1 MQRISRFYLG
11 HCGYRT
17 AWFDGEILPLT
28 DPITDAPT
36 DAILHLENGGGKT
49 TLMSLIFSCFETEQ
63 NKFLKHLQ
71 EANNRFSQYFDQTGI
86 PGFIAVEWVL
96 PSRTAKGK
104 PIRLVVGQA
113 VSVRA
118 TVEPADVDRIFF
130 SFQEQADLRLEN
142 LPAPRLGPT
151 PAASLAEVSRWLQEQ
166 KAANPDVFFV
176 KNQAE
181 WKRHLQVDRLI
192 DLEMLQMQVG
202 FSAQEGG
209 FDAFIRMKN
218 ESEFIHR
225 FFSLTLDTTRADEA
239 RKLVVEV
246 CEKHSRK
253 PEYQARHSQLT
264 LFRSQMSTFADAS
277 RAYLDSVAQQGQIQ
291 LQGALT
297 SLALQK
303 RQVTS
308 AEAEKEHRREE
319 QLQLQIRQ
327 LADAEGGRLARE
339 YTTAL
344 HVLHQ
349 KKQAMAKFER
359 EAADKQV
366 NDLQDKERFV
376 RAAVLQ
382 KDILACEQ
390 RIKDLE
396 AVAEAQAEGL
406 KPIKDHAEVQGSL
419 LRAALFLEETR
430 LTRLLQDLTTKQK
443 IRHDLRGTL
452 GEARDDA
459 DRKERALAQEQSN
472 LNGAEARRAQRLDA
486 FVAEGLIESVE
497 RDASAAAVNW
507 QHAVVQHQRDR
518 ESHHATRRQQRETAK
533 QLRRESRAE
542 TERAV
547 QLEQDVRRLQELIAQ
562 GEHAREALSQHPAL
576 TEAAEADL
584 ADPFSPI
591 LHQRLATL
599 VASYSRQIAT
609 IDVRYAELNLT
620 KSAIESTG
628 VAGAGAEVAHVV
640 RVLRDAGVRSARPFN
655 EYLAETIKDA
665 ERSRALVQSD
675 PGRFLGVCVARTE
688 FEKAAGV
695 AWTGRL
701 PRKPVTVSVASLDPA
716 APQADRCVVVAEDDS
731 AFNTAAAAQL
741 APKLAAAMDADSQ
754 ERKALEKRYERCV
767 KAQQELESFL
777 ATYGEGRL
785 AEAHAKEQVTAEDS
799 QATRARA
806 ASLDED
812 AVRQEAAAEE
822 SEEKARQSEEQRAA
836 AAEAMRRVEEFI
848 RDHDA
853 GRAQRLHRLG
863 ELPALIA
870 AAEEDRAAAV
880 VELEEL
886 MVEEST
892 DATVRAEET
901 VKRDGM
907 ATERGQIEYY
917 DKNYDAAK
925 HLKEHPRALDILR
938 GQYKD
943 AASIYR
949 TKEEDVLGKLHEKLQ
964 SERDKKTEKA
974 NQFAKTC
981 KGVTA
986 TDMKPYL
993 HVDHDAV
1000 LRETSSE
1007 MEQARGTQV
1016 DKKTIEQLAIRDA
1029 ERWYASN
1036 KSLVNAPPNPAIVA
1050 MGVDDLQ
1057 GEVARLDELHRV
1069 EVTRS
1074 ETAIEAGKRAR
1085 LRAEEKKSQADMDQN
1100 ADQMLCGALGLTE
1113 QTTVVQI
1120 VAETHALTGLTLDA
1134 GDPVV
1139 LEQPA
1144 AAQVAAL
1151 GRSYGQ
1157 KGAAVKKLGNK
1168 AREEFDDLKQA
1179 AASPDFA
1186 KADAA
1191 VAQQMQVNSFEDTCR
1206 AAEKILTALDDRIST
1221 TKSTLDTM
1229 QADFDA
1235 CIEEVTEVVR
1245 IAISTLN
1252 KATSS
1257 DKRVPAGA
1265 PYIGGKQ
1272 VLRMRANFSNIN
1284 TDLRKQRMRDYLD
1297 ILAAS
1302 KAIPV
1307 TGTDLI
1313 SESVMRVY
1321 GAPLGIQMLKMSV
1334 EETEQYV
1341 VVDRISNSGGEGVV
1355 MAMFLYLLINELRA
1369 ENYASVQKSAGGPL
1383 LLDNPFAKVTSG
1395 AMWKAQRLLAASM
1408 GVQLIFATAVEDY
1421 NALAEFNRF
1430 VRLRKAGPHTGTR
1443 RWHLEVANYT
1453 FTPKH
1458 EEAPAT

>member
-28 DPITDAPT
+28 DPVTDAPT

-104 PIRLVVGQA
+104 PIRLVMGQA

-151 PAASLAEVSRWLQEQ
+151 PAANLAEVSRWLQEQ
-166 KAANPDVFFV
+166 KAANPGVFFV

-181 WKRHLQVDRLI
+181 WKKHLQVDRLI

-239 RKLVVEV
+239 RKLVLEV

-253 PEYQARHSQLT
+253 PEYQTRHNQLT
-264 LFRSQMSTFADAS
+264 LFRGRMSTFADAS
-277 RAYLDSVAQQGQIQ
+277 RAYLDSVAQQGQVQ

-297 SLALQK
+297 SLALQE
-303 RQVTS
+303 RQVTA

-327 LADAEGGRLARE
+327 QADTEGGRLARE
-339 YTTAL
+339 HATAL

-349 KKQAMAKFER
+349 KKQAMAKLER
-359 EAADKQV
+359 EEADMQV
-366 NDLQDKERFV
+366 KDLQDKERFV

-430 LTRLLQDLTTKQK
+430 LTGLLQDLTAKQK
-443 IRHDLRGTL
+443 TRQDRRVTL
-452 GEARDDA
+452 GKARDDA
-459 DRKERALAQEQSN
+459 DRKERALTQERSN
-472 LNGAEARRAQRLDA
+472 LNGAEARRTERLEA
-486 FVAEGLIESVE
+486 FVREGLIESVE
-497 RDASAAAVNW
+497 REASAAVINW
-507 QHAVVQHQRDR
+507 QHVAAQHERDR
-518 ESHHATRRQQRETAK
+518 DSHRSTRRQQREAAE
-533 QLRRESRAE
+533 QLRRESRGE
-542 TERAV
+542 TERAA
-547 QLEQDVRRLQELIAQ
+547 QLEQDVRRLQEFIAN
-562 GEHAREALSQHPAL
+562 GEHARETLSQHPAL
-576 TEAAEADL
+576 TEAAEADF

-591 LHQRLATL
+591 LQQRLATL

-628 VAGAGAEVAHVV
+628 VAGVGAEVAHVV

-716 APQADRCVVVAEDDS
+716 ASQADRCVVVAEDDS

-741 APKLAAAMDADSQ
+741 APKLAAAMEADTE
-754 ERKALEKRYERCV
+754 ERKALEKRHERCV

-777 ATYGEGRL
+777 AAYGEGRL
-785 AEAHAKEQVTAEDS
+785 AEARAKEQVIAEDS
-799 QATRARA
+799 EATRARA
-806 ASLDED
+806 AGLDEE

-822 SEEKARQSEEQRAA
+822 SEEKARQSDEQRAA

-870 AAEEDRAAAV
+870 AAEEDRTAAV
-880 VELEEL
+880 AELEEL
-886 MVEEST
+886 VLEEST

-907 ATERGQIEYY
+907 AMERGQLEYY
-917 DKNYDAAK
+917 DRNYDAVK

-964 SERDKKTEKA
+964 NERDKKTEKA
-974 NQFAKTC
+974 DQFAKTC

-993 HVDHDAV
+993 HIDHDAV
-1000 LRETSSE
+1000 LRETDSDI
-1007 MEQARGTQV
+1007 EQARGAQV
-1016 DKKTIEQLAIRDA
+1016 DKKTIEQLAIKDA
-1029 ERWYASN
+1029 ERWYTVN
-1036 KSLVNAPPNPAIVA
+1036 KHLVNAPDPAIVA
-1050 MGVDDLQ
+1050 IGVDDLQ
-1057 GEVARLDELHRV
+1057 IEAARLDELHGV
-1069 EVTRS
+1069 EVKRS
-1074 ETAIEAGKRAR
+1074 ETAIEAGTRAR
-1085 LRAEEKKSQADMDQN
+1085 VRAEQKKAQADADQG
-1100 ADQMLCGALGLTE
+1100 ADQMLRGALGLNE
-1113 QTTVVQI
+1113 QTTIVQI
-1120 VAETHALTGLTLDA
+1120 LAETQALTGLTLEA

-1144 AAQVAAL
+1144 ALQVAAL
-1151 GRSYGQ
+1151 SRSYAQ
-1157 KGAAVKKLGNK
+1157 KGAAVKKFSSK
-1168 AREEFDDLKQA
+1168 ARQEFDDLKQA

-1191 VAQQMQVNSFEDTCR
+1191 VAQQMQTNSFEDTCR
-1206 AAEKILTALDDRIST
+1206 AAEKILSALDDRIST

-1272 VLRMRANFSNIN
+1272 VLKMRANFSNIN

-1307 TGTDLI
+1307 TGTSLI
-1313 SESVMRVY
+1313 AESVMRVY

-1355 MAMFLYLLINELRA
+1355 MAMFLYLLINQLRA
-1369 ENYASVQKSAGGPL
+1369 ENYANVQKSAGGPL

-1458 EEAPAT
+1458 EEAAAA